1 VRVRVLAQIERGE
14 MKAEGVDGA
23 PQTPQTPLG
32 QDRRAVGDE
41 RAVED
46 REIGNQFAAAAIGR
60 RVADGILRGF
70 EMIEHPRRRRQPR
83 VDPGDRPPVW
93 LVLSVGRAVWR
104 PRSELLERIRNID
117 QPAVERQLTAE

>member
-1 VRVRVLAQIERGE
+1 MRVRVLAQIERGE

-32 QDRRAVGDE
+32 QDLGAIGDK

-46 REIGNQFAAAAIGR
+46 RKIGKQLAAVGIRR
-60 RVADGILRGF
+60 RVADGVLRGF

-83 VDPGDRPPVW
+83 IDPGDRAPVR
-93 LVLSVGRAVWR
+93 LVLSVGGAIGR
-104 PRSELLERIRNID
+104 PCGEFGELIRNAD
-117 QPAVERQLTAE
+117 QPAVERQLAAE